1 MNTFLSNPNVFKDA
15 VSQLQKDGLKNPFCV
30 KQITSIDDVKQCMV
44 DNLGILF
51 LKNKFF
57 LYHLDSS
64 GYCFYVDDKEM
75 EQNLKELGKVKVV
88 RKKDFPLYLFFLL
101 FMIINQEKPSR
112 KLFEQ
117 NKSKFQ
123 NKLFYYLEIPVDPVT
138 LKEWNIEPDMTAISS
153 KQVVSMAK
161 IEK

>member
-15 VSQLQKDGLKNPFCV
+15 VSQLQKDGLENPFCV
-30 KQITSIDDVKQCMV
+30 KQITSIDDVKQCMM

-51 LKNKFF
+51 LKNNFF
-57 LYHLDSS
+57 LYHLVS
-64 GYCFYVDDKEM
+64 GRYYFYVDDKEM
-75 EQNLKELGKVKVV
+75 EQSLKKLGKVKVV
-88 RKKDFPLYLFFLL
+88 GKKDFPLYLFFLL
-101 FMIINQEKPSR
+101 FMIINQKNPSR

-123 NKLFYYLEIPVDPVT
+123 SKLFYYLEIPVDPVT

-153 KQVVSMAK
+153 KQVISVAK